1 MFKNF
6 GMSQLISDI
15 TRPVR
20 SSGSCI
26 DWIVTNCKFVKNA
39 YVLNV
44 FLSDHYATECIRKK
58 VREHHDIVYRTVRS
72 YTNYNKEIFLTLLRQ
87 NLSRSD
93 YDTLQEPNAKWDLL
107 YSQIYDLITVMCPL
121 KKYRQRESI
130 TPWITP
136 EIYRN
141 IRYRNSLVNLY
152 NITKNNLY
160 LNLMRQQRN
169 VVNSMIDS
177 AKKAYI
183 STLLDNN
190 STCPKKFWKLINQ
203 FLKGNHGVTIRPKFV
218 DPDNSTEVPMGDEA
232 EFLNNYF
239 CNISQRLGF
248 NPNDQVTYSNNDYL
262 NIYDNIDN
270 IFDLSADPILVDE
283 LLSCSDDI
291 DLSKNCCVPG
301 LTSQI
306 CKDLITGIP
315 VCFVSLFNLSIKSQV
330 FPESWAK
337 GTVILIPKSGDLT
350 SPSNWQPITQTSIF
364 AKIME
369 KLVHRRVF
377 NYITECNILTQYQ
390 YGFRPGK
397 STQIATFDLLK
408 YIYSGLNH
416 KKVIGSV
423 CLDIAKAFDC
433 INHDILLYKFR
444 KIGFSEN
451 TIGWFKSYLTRTQV
465 VKFDN
470 ELSSSKPVITG
481 IGQGTILGPLL
492 FIFYINDIISVVH
505 DLKINMYA
513 DDCML
518 YISGNDWN
526 RMKLKIQP
534 ELCNV
539 QQWCTRNRLKL
550 NVSKS
555 KVLLISS
562 RHKLSNIDRTQCL
575 LLGDDP
581 IAYCDKYKY
590 LGITLD
596 SEMTLTNLLSD
607 TKRIVSNRLF
617 NLRKL
622 RRYIAEKAAISIYKS
637 TILPVF
643 DYPGYVIISCN
654 KSDRHDLQIMQND
667 ALRTC
672 FNVKRRDKL
681 SISKM
686 HKKAKLLSLEQ
697 RRSLQLLYLM
707 FQHKT
712 DVINLRR
719 HNRNTRA
726 AARDHFYVERYNNVK
741 YKNSPFFKG
750 SELWDELPND
760 IIACDSIFQFKKK
773 LKCKYTIYCDTI
785 V

>member
-15 TRPVR
+15 TRPAR

-44 FLSDHYATECIRKK
+44 FLSDHYAIECIHKK
-58 VREHHDIVYRTVRS
+58 AREHHDIVYRTVRS
-72 YTNYNKEIFLTLLRQ
+72 YKNYNKEIFFTLLRQ
-87 NLSRSD
+87 NLSQSD

-107 YSQIYDLITVMCPL
+107 YSQIYDIITVMCLL

-136 EIYRN
+136 EIYHN

-152 NITKNNLY
+152 NITKNSLY

-190 STCPKKFWKLINQ
+190 SSCPKKFWKLINQ
-203 FLKGNHGVTIRPKFV
+203 FHKGNHGVTTRPKFV

-248 NPNDQVTYSNNDYL
+248 NSNDQVTYSNNDYL

-315 VCFVSLFNLSIKSQV
+315 DCFVSLFNLSINSQV
-330 FPESWAK
+330 FPEPWAK

-350 SPSNWQPITQTSIF
+350 SPSNWRPITQTSIF

-369 KLVHRRVF
+369 KLFYRRVF

-390 YGFRPGK
+390 YGYRPGK

-423 CLDIAKAFDC
+423 CLDVAKAFDC
-433 INHDILLYKFR
+433 INHYILLYKFR

-451 TIGWFKSYLTRTQV
+451 SIGWFKSYLTRTQV

-470 ELSSSKPVITG
+470 DLSSSKPVITG

-518 YISGNDWN
+518 YTSGNDWN

-562 RHKLSNIDRTQCL
+562 RQKLLNIDCTQCL

-581 IAYCDKYKY
+581 IAYCNKYKY

-607 TKRIVSNRLF
+607 TKRIASNRLF

-622 RRYIAEKAAISIYKS
+622 RRYITEKAAISIYKS

-654 KSDRHDLQIMQND
+654 KSD
-667 ALRTC
+667 
-672 FNVKRRDKL
+672 
-681 SISKM
+681 
-686 HKKAKLLSLEQ
+686 
-697 RRSLQLLYLM
+697 
-707 FQHKT
+707 
-712 DVINLRR
+712 
-719 HNRNTRA
+719 
-726 AARDHFYVERYNNVK
+726 
-741 YKNSPFFKG
+741 
-750 SELWDELPND
+750 
-760 IIACDSIFQFKKK
+760 
-773 LKCKYTIYCDTI
+773 
-785 V
+785 